1 MLIIY
6 LRQVEKNLRR
16 GFFKPNEILDLLGF
30 LKQGKACLYAPDQD
44 YGYKSSIFVEFFGH
58 KALTVKFPY
67 IAAKKADCD
76 VYLFS
81 LEKRDSK
88 YEVNL
93 DRVILKGHK
102 MEDDLREINLRIEE
116 KIKKNPE
123 NYLWSHRRFKEND

>member
-1 MLIIY
+1 M
-6 LRQVEKNLRR
+6 
-16 GFFKPNEILDLLGF
+16 
-30 LKQGKACLYAPDQD
+30 
-44 YGYKSSIFVEFFGH
+44 EFFGH

-102 MEDDLREINLRIEE
+102 MEEDLREINLRIEE

-123 NYLWSHRRFKEND
+123 NYLWSHRRFKNRPEGEKSFYPEDLLRKRS